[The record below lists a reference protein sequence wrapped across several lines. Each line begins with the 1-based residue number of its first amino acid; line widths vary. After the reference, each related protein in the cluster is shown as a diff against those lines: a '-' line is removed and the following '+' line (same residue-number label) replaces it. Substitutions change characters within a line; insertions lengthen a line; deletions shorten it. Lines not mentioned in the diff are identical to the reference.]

1 MSKMNNWFIEY
12 SDLSNT
18 IRELIID
25 DSVANGGGFP
35 SGDGYGFGVG
45 DGGGYSSNYTESYNE
60 DNEFDDVYGEEE
72 VIYE

>member
-12 SDLSNT
+12 RDLSNT
-18 IRELIID
+18 IREPIID

>member
-1 MSKMNNWFIEY
+1 MSKLNNWYIEY

-18 IRELIID
+18 IREAIID
-25 DSVANGGGFP
+25 DSVANGCGFP
-35 SGDGYGFGVG
+35 SGDGYGFGLG

-72 VIYE
+72 LAYE